1 MPSQAEPAS
10 PLRVL
15 MRMPDL
21 TPGPAK
27 KAVESP
33 EHEVYEQQPL
43 APLVSMLPSEPPK
56 PHTTH
61 QPVAPEE
68 LRQPNRFAR
77 PLTMLAGLALA
88 AVVLVV
94 LTNRFRDRG
103 GAPEPPSDP
112 YVKNVLGGSPTEI
125 TKAPEIN
132 FPTEGPPA
140 PRPEN
145 LAQPANSGPAL
156 GADMPALEMDRMRI
170 ERLPAVDQ
178 QTRFPYTDDAST
190 VQVSDGQPGVAR
202 LDRGIE
208 PPKPQAPYDRSRPG
222 LY

>member
-1 MPSQAEPAS
+1 MRSHSEPAS

-27 KAVESP
+27 SQDSP
-33 EHEVYEQQPL
+33 EQEVFEQKPL
-43 APLVSMLPSEPPK
+43 APLVSVLPSEPAK
-56 PHTTH
+56 PHVAH
-61 QPVAPEE
+61 QPATPEE
-68 LRQPNRFAR
+68 LRQPNKFAR
-77 PLTMLAGLALA
+77 ALTMLAGVALA

-94 LTNRFRDRG
+94 LSNRFRNHG
-103 GAPEPPSDP
+103 SAPDAPLDP
-112 YVKNVLGGSPTEI
+112 AVKNILGGSPTEI
-125 TKAPEIN
+125 TQAPEIS
-132 FPTEGPPA
+132 FPTETPPPVATHGA
-140 PRPEN
+140 PTTE
-145 LAQPANSGPAL
+145 PAL
-156 GADMPALEMDRMRI
+156 MTI

-178 QTRFPYTDDAST
+178 QLKLPSTDDAST

-208 PPKPQAPYDRSRPG
+208 QPKPQAPYDRSRQG